1 MNKDLIAK
9 NSIPLNFFE
18 IIFEFWKTILAWVF
32 FCALAGWAYFYFA
45 PKEYQASAQINLPVI
60 ADSRN
65 PNLFSSIPV
74 IADSRNPNLFSSIL
88 VEEPAK
94 LILRMSIPTIYTP
107 QTIQECRLAIPEVS
121 GEVLAKKVK
130 LTSLKGSTSLVELKI
145 NGNSPDY
152 VEACFLAVFNLITS
166 LQENLIAQY
175 INKLKTLL
183 NTQQELLTKASQTIA
198 RLEKLDSVYTVK
210 YLSLSEE
217 IRYRSDQ
224 VMILKTIIASHE
236 TALPALTAPI
246 YVSRP
251 DATSMISMV
260 LSGASLGFLMG
271 FLFVFFRIWYRSNR
285 N

>member
-1 MNKDLIAK
+1 MNKNLIAK

-32 FCALAGWAYFYFA
+32 FCALAGWAYLYFA
-45 PKEYQASAQINLPVI
+45 PKEYQASAQINLAVI
-60 ADSRN
+60 ADSKDIN
-65 PNLFSSIPV
+65 H
-74 IADSRNPNLFSSIL
+74 FSSIL

-94 LILRMSIPTIYTP
+94 LILRMSVPTIYTP

-121 GEVLAKKVK
+121 GDVLAKKVK
-130 LTSLKGSTSLVELKI
+130 ITIPKGVNSLVELKI
-145 NGNSPDY
+145 NANSPDY
-152 VEACFLAVFNLITS
+152 VEACFLAVFNLIKS
-166 LQENLIAQY
+166 LQENLTTQY
-175 INKLKTLL
+175 FNKLKTLL

-236 TALPALTAPI
+236 TRLPTLVAPI
-246 YVSRP
+246 YIRSRP